1 MLSLAINTSSTK
13 GSLALF
19 ENKKLLR
26 GTEWEKDQEKNLS
39 HSELAT
45 PALEAFFFNHH
56 ALSDLDLLIC
66 GKGPGSFTGIRV
78 GLSVAKSLAYI
89 KNLPIVAPDDCFN
102 IALNCLDQDIS
113 LPIAVMIDA
122 QKNSVFCA
130 TYKWKQNRLV
140 PTQEPALVAITL
152 LEKHLPAPQYLCLG
166 DGYVHYAPYFSEET
180 KLKLTR
186 NSEIA
191 DHPSAKNMSEYL
203 LNNLDQFPTQTWKD
217 LLPLYLRASAA
228 EEVLLAKQTAT
239 KTK

>member
-56 ALSDLDLLIC
+56 SLNDLDLLIC

-78 GLSVAKSLAYI
+78 GLSVIKSLAYI
-89 KNLPIVAPDDCFN
+89 RNLPIIAPDDCFN
-102 IALNCLDQDIS
+102 IAINSLDHDNS
-113 LPIAVMIDA
+113 LPIAVIIDA

-130 TYKWKQNRLV
+130 TYEWKQNRLV
-140 PTQEPALVAITL
+140 LTQEPTLVSL
-152 LEKHLPAPQYLCLG
+152 SDLEKHLTAPQYLCLG
-166 DGYVHYAPYFSEET
+166 DGYLHYAPYFSEET
-180 KLKLTR
+180 KSKLSR
-186 NSEIA
+186 NQEIA

-228 EEVLLAKQTAT
+228 EEVLIAKQAAP
-239 KTK
+239 KPK